1 VSEQPGFSPTKPA
14 RIAYWATIGALLVL
28 LFLIGIYDEPILQ
41 LLTSFWQQ
49 ALAAVGLQRQAQALQ
64 QGINGGILKRFL
76 PAVATYAVL
85 YLSICLLLL
94 HLLLPAPAQ
103 WRLAV
108 RLYAGALTVY
118 VAMVLLNKL
127 TGNAAWAYRLS
138 RHLLDFIVSPLPV
151 AALVVL
157 FKSGLDAAVETSAQ
171 RTP

>member
-1 VSEQPGFSPTKPA
+1 MLEQLGFSPTKPA
-14 RIAYWATIGALLVL
+14 RTAYWASVGALVIL

-41 LLTSFWQQ
+41 LLTLFWQK

-94 HLLLPAPAQ
+94 RLLLPAPAQ
-103 WRLAV
+103 WRLAL
-108 RLYAGALTVY
+108 RLYAGALAMY

-157 FKSGLDAAVETSAQ
+157 FKSGLGAAAGISAQ
-171 RTP
+171 RTT